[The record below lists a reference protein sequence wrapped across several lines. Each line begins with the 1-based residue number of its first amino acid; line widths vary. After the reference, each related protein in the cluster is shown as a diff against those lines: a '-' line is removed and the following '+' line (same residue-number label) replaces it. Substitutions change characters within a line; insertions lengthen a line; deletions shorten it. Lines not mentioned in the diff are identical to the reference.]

1 MIQVLG
7 SRREYF
13 NNMPNSNSAKKRLR
27 QNVKR
32 RAHNRTIKSA
42 MRNQI
47 RKVSEAMEAS
57 DKEQIDAEFRL
68 AGKKIDQAA
77 SKNIIHKNTAA
88 RMKSRMARRINQL
101 STPGS

>member
-1 MIQVLG
+1 
-7 SRREYF
+7 
-13 NNMPNSNSAKKRLR
+13 MPNSNSAKKRLR

-47 RKVSEAMEAS
+47 RKLRVAMEAS
-57 DKEQIDAEFRL
+57 DKEQIDTEFRL
-68 AGKKIDQAA
+68 VGKKIDQAA

-88 RMKSRMARRINQL
+88 RLKSRMARRINQL
-101 STPGS
+101 STQDA

>member
-1 MIQVLG
+1 
-7 SRREYF
+7 
-13 NNMPNSNSAKKRLR
+13 MPNSNSAKKRLR

-47 RKVSEAMEAS
+47 RKLRVAMEAS
-57 DKEQIDAEFRL
+57 DKVQIDTEFRL
-68 AGKKIDQAA
+68 VGKKIDQAA

-88 RMKSRMARRINQL
+88 RLKSRMARRINQL
-101 STPGS
+101 STQDA